1 VRRPHGQL
9 PRGIRGRRARF
20 AFLSPAAPVS
30 AQSEKGRRWPALR
43 LSQSDKETAR
53 LSALLQHEN
62 SNNIALNFATD
73 DEGIELSGLDA
84 ARANAMASAREMV
97 ADNVRSDS
105 GHPMETLFVTDESG
119 RELLSISAIDVLP
132 PTIR

>member
-1 VRRPHGQL
+1 M
-9 PRGIRGRRARF
+9 PRFYFNYRNRDRITQE
-20 AFLSPAAPVS
+20 LI
-30 AQSEKGRRWPALR
+30 
-43 LSQSDKETAR
+43 
-53 LSALLQHEN
+53 
-62 SNNIALNFATD
+62 IAKD

-105 GHPMETLFVTDESG
+105 SHPMETLFVTDEGG
-119 RELLSISAIDVLP
+119 RELLSISAQDVLP